1 MEELKNLNELDEK
14 SRVAFYGLLFS
25 MAVADGTMDKGEIS
39 YIMEAMETA
48 GLSEESKQEVARYM
62 HSPPA
67 LEEGLRM
74 LSEVDDTYRFGIMFS
89 LLEVALLDERLV
101 EEEKRFL
108 VKVKSALNIND
119 DQFKAMLKFLNES
132 KKISNRRLD
141 DTMAVEAI
149 KKAASGLAAVGVPLT
164 SIYFSGSVL
173 GLSAAGIT
181 SGLAAL
187 GLGFGMVSG
196 IGVAILLGAGVFV
209 GSSKLMNIGKEKRSE
224 IRTLENERKAQ
235 VVIENL
241 QTALGCLTKKVSDL
255 KEQAMDVQ
263 INKEALILL
272 EERIGK
278 LQDLIK
284 RRKMRERGEDR

>member
-25 MAVADGTMDKGEIS
+25 MAVADGTMEKEEIS
-39 YIMEAMETA
+39 YIMEAMEIE
-48 GLSEESKQEVARYM
+48 GLSEESKLEVARYM
-62 HSPPA
+62 QSPPS
-67 LEEGLRM
+67 LEAGLRR
-74 LSEVDDTYRFGIMFS
+74 LSKVDETYRFGIMFS
-89 LLEVALLDERLV
+89 LLEVALLDEHFTD
-101 EEEKRFL
+101 EEKRFL
-108 VKVKSALNIND
+108 DQVQCALDIND
-119 DQFKAMLKFLNES
+119 NQFDAMLKFLNES
-132 KKISNRRLD
+132 KNISHRRLD

-149 KKAASGLAAVGVPLT
+149 KKAASGLIAVGVPIT

-196 IGVAILLGAGVFV
+196 IGVAVLLGAGVFV
-209 GSSKLMNIGKEKRSE
+209 GSSKLMNIGKEKRDE

-235 VVIENL
+235 VVVENL
-241 QTALGCLTKKVSDL
+241 HTALNCITQKVTEL
-255 KEQAMDVQ
+255 KEQAVDVQ
-263 INKEALILL
+263 INNEAILL
-272 EERIGK
+272 LENRIEK

-284 RRKMRERGEDR
+284 RRKKRESREGQ